1 MHVIKRKNEI
11 SIERLQLC
19 EQYFLLM
26 RNVEALLF
34 DCHLNIAKTRKILDI
49 PVSFDA
55 ALSISD
61 DKTESSQSP
70 TVWIELYSG
79 DEAQNDYDVFSLNGS
94 KKTPSTDPTRRR
106 PPNITETAENEAA
119 SNKTE
124 YQKLGRIAS
133 NFRPF
138 GILEPQSARIARK
151 NIQSIFP
158 LLCDAANIRY
168 KVLALDQEMIRLTI

>member
-61 DKTESSQSP
+61 DKTE
-70 TVWIELYSG
+70 IELYSG